1 MGPDFSGY
9 ATKHNLKCSDG
20 RTIRPG
26 AFKHQ
31 DKMKVP
37 LVWQHQHD
45 TPDNVLGHAFLT
57 YREEGV
63 WTDAYF
69 NESPSALNAKESVR
83 HGDVNS
89 LSIYANKLVQ
99 RGGDVLHGDIKEVS
113 LVLSGANPG
122 AFIEHVYLKHSDG
135 TDEVVDDAA
144 VIYTGLSLEHS
155 DDNREGSEENLAH
168 EEGET
173 AVADSTTVKDVFDS
187 MTEEQKNV
195 VYFMIGSALEEAG
208 VDDDDLAQSDTYDDE
223 EDSVMTRNV
232 FEQDDNTLNHS
243 GMSIQKRP
251 TLTHSQLEE
260 IVTDAKKLGSFRD
273 SFLAHAVDYGI
284 ENIDFLFPDPKNL
297 SNAPELISR
306 RMEWVSQVINGVK
319 KSPFSRIK
327 TMSADITHDEA
338 RARGYIKGK
347 LKKEEWF
354 ALAKRVTT
362 PQTIYK
368 KQKLDR
374 DDIIDITDL
383 DVVAWLKAEMRIM
396 LDEELARAILV
407 GDGREIDD
415 EDKIQPTN
423 IRPIAHEDE
432 FYAHKVVIPAN
443 VTGDALVEAVIR
455 NRKFYRGSGN
465 PTFFTTED
473 LLTDLLLTKD
483 KMGRRQF
490 ENQGVL
496 EAQLRVSSIVP
507 VEVLEGQSTDDG
519 AILGIMVNLA
529 DYTLGADRGGA
540 ISMFDDFDIDYNQYK
555 YLMETR
561 CSGALTKFKSALVLT
576 RATGATMVTPVV
588 PAFDPATGTITIPV
602 VSGVVYSIDGTPV
615 TGSRV
620 ITKMTEVVASPEENY
635 YFPQNYDNDWVF
647 EPTGG

>member
-135 TDEVVDDAA
+135 TDEVVEDAA

-155 DDNREGSEENLAH
+155 DDNHESSEENLVH

-173 AVADSTTVKDVFDS
+173 AVAEDNTVKDVFDS
-187 MTEEQKNV
+187 MTDEQKNV

-208 VDDDDLAQSDTYDDE
+208 VDDYDLAQSDTYDDE

-243 GMSIQKRP
+243 GMGGQKRP
-251 TLTHSQLEE
+251 TLSHSQLEE
-260 IVTDAKKLGSFRD
+260 IVTDAKRLGSFRD
-273 SFLAHAVDYGI
+273 SFLAHAVEYGI

-306 RMEWVSQVINGVK
+306 RMEWVSRVINVVK

-354 ALAKRVTT
+354 ALSKRVTT

-396 LDEELARAILV
+396 LDEELARAILI

-423 IRPIAHEDE
+423 IRPIAHDDE

-507 VEVLEGQSTDDG
+507 VEVFEGQSTDDG
-519 AILGIMVNLA
+519 AILGIIVNLS

-588 PAFDPATGTITIPV
+588 PNFDPKTGTITIPT
-602 VSGVVYSIDGTPV
+602 VSGVIYSIDGTPV

-620 ITKMTEVVASPEENY
+620 ITDMTEVVASPAENY

>member
-135 TDEVVDDAA
+135 TDEVVEDAA

-155 DDNREGSEENLAH
+155 DDNHESSEENLVH

-173 AVADSTTVKDVFDS
+173 AVADDKTVKDVFDS

-243 GMSIQKRP
+243 GMSTQKRP
-251 TLTHSQLEE
+251 TLSHSQLEE
-260 IVTDAKKLGSFRD
+260 IVTDAKRLGSFRD

-306 RMEWVSQVINGVK
+306 RMEWVSRVINGVK

-327 TMSADITHDEA
+327 TMSADITHEEA
-338 RARGYIKGK
+338 RARGYVKGN

-354 ALAKRVTT
+354 GLAKRVTT

-383 DVVAWLKAEMRIM
+383 DIVAWLKAEMRIM

-415 EDKIQPTN
+415 EDKIQPTH

-588 PAFDPATGTITIPV
+588 PDFDPETGTITIPT

-620 ITKMTEVVASPEENY
+620 ITDMTEVVASPAENY

-647 EPTGG
+647 EPAGV

>member
-122 AFIEHVYLKHSDG
+122 AFIEHVYLKHNDG

-155 DDNREGSEENLAH
+155 DDNHESSEENLAH

-208 VDDDDLAQSDTYDDE
+208 VDDDDLAQSDTHDKE
-223 EDSVMTRNV
+223 EDTVMTRNV

-243 GMSIQKRP
+243 GMGGQKRP
-251 TLTHSQLEE
+251 TLSHSQLEE

-273 SFLAHAVDYGI
+273 SFLAHAVNYGI

-306 RMEWVSQVINGVK
+306 RMEWVSRVINGVK

-327 TMSADITHDEA
+327 TMSADITHEEA
-338 RARGYIKGK
+338 RARGYVKGK

-374 DDIIDITDL
+374 DDIVDITDL

-465 PTFFTTED
+465 PTFFITED

-519 AILGIMVNLA
+519 AILGIMLNLA

-561 CSGALTKFKSALVLT
+561 CSGALTKFKSALVFT

-588 PAFDPATGTITIPV
+588 PAFNPATGTITIPV

-620 ITKMTEVVASPEENY
+620 ITKMTEVVASPEKNY

>member
-1 MGPDFSGY
+1 MEPDFSGY

-31 DKMKVP
+31 DKAKVP

-122 AFIEHVYLKHSDG
+122 AFIEHVYLKHGDG
-135 TDEVVDDAA
+135 TDEVVEDAA

-155 DDNREGSEENLAH
+155 DDNHESSEENLAH

-208 VDDDDLAQSDTYDDE
+208 VDDDDLAQSDTHDNE
-223 EDSVMTRNV
+223 EDTVMTRNV

-243 GMSIQKRP
+243 GMGGQKRP

-306 RMEWVSQVINGVK
+306 RMEWVSRVINGVK

-354 ALAKRVTT
+354 ALSKRVTT

-407 GDGREIDD
+407 GDGREIDS

-423 IRPIAHEDE
+423 IRPIALDDE
-432 FYAHKVVIPAN
+432 FYSHKVVIPAN

-483 KMGRRQF
+483 KMGRRQY

-561 CSGALTKFKSALVLT
+561 CSGALTKFKSAIVLT

-588 PAFDPATGTITIPV
+588 PNFDPATDTITIPV

-620 ITKMTEVVASPEENY
+620 ITEITEVVASPDENY

-647 EPTGG
+647 DPAGV